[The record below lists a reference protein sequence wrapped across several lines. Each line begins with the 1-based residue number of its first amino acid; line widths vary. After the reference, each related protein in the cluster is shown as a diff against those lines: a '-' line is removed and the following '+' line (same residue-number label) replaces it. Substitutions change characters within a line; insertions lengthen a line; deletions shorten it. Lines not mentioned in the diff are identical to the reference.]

1 MTELRAHSLS
11 VDLGQ
16 RHALAGIDLTLP
28 SGRLTVIVG
37 PNGAGKT
44 TLMRTLAG
52 LLAPTEGHVTLNG
65 QPVSRMSAGERSRLI
80 AYLPQ
85 GGSVAW
91 PLPVSDVIALG
102 RLPHGE
108 KPDDLSSKGREA
120 VAAAIQAA
128 DLKGFENRPATE
140 LSGGER
146 ARVLLARALAT
157 QARVLLAD
165 EPVAAL
171 DPRHQLI
178 VLDVLK
184 CQARAGATV
193 AVIMHDLTL
202 AARFAD
208 EIILLNQGIVAA
220 SGKPEIVLAEE
231 LLAANFGIQAHVSQ
245 DGGRLVVVADRP
257 LVEPESGDNLTLT
270 KG

>member
-1 MTELRAHSLS
+1 MSALQAQGLA
-11 VDLGQ
+11 VDLGK
-16 RHALAGIDLTLP
+16 RHALSGVDLALP
-28 SGRLTVIVG
+28 PGRLTVIVG

-52 LLAPTEGHVTLNG
+52 LLEPTAG
-65 QPVSRMSAGERSRLI
+65 QVILDGQQVSRMQAGERARSI

-85 GGSVAW
+85 GGAVAW

-108 KPDDLSSKGREA
+108 RPDNLPPHGREA
-120 VAAAIQAA
+120 VAQAIHAVG
-128 DLKGFENRPATE
+128 LEGFESRSATE

-157 QARVLLAD
+157 QAPVLLAD

-171 DPRHQLI
+171 DPRHQLV

-184 CQARAGATV
+184 NQARAGRTV

-208 EIILLNQGIVAA
+208 EIVLLNQGRVAA
-220 SGKPEIVLAEE
+220 SGAPEAVLTEE
-231 LLAANFGIQAHVSQ
+231 GLAVNFGIQAHVSHE
-245 DGGRLVVVADRP
+245 DGRLVVVADRP
-257 LVEPESGDNLTLT
+257 LPIPGPAGAPHGQ
-270 KG
+270 K

>member
-1 MTELRAHSLS
+1 MTELSARGLS
-11 VDLGQ
+11 VDLGR
-16 RHALAGIDLTLP
+16 RHALSGVDLTLRP
-28 SGRLTVIVG
+28 GRLTVIVG

-44 TLMRTLAG
+44 TLMRALAG
-52 LLAPTEGHVTLNG
+52 LLAPAGGQVTLDG
-65 QPVSRMSAGERSRLI
+65 RPVTRIASAERARSI

-91 PLPVSDVIALG
+91 PLPVFEVVALG

-108 KPDDLSSKGREA
+108 KPDSLPPPGREA
-120 VAAAIQAA
+120 VSAAIHAVGLEGFGARAA
-128 DLKGFENRPATE
+128 TD

-157 QARVLLAD
+157 QAPVLLAD

-171 DPRHQLI
+171 DPRHQLV
-178 VLDVLK
+178 VLEVLRR
-184 CQARAGATV
+184 QARAGRTV
-193 AVIMHDLTL
+193 AAIMHDLTL

-208 EIILLNQGIVAA
+208 EMILLNRGRIAV
-220 SGKPEIVLAEE
+220 SGRPETVLTEAE
-231 LLAANFGIQAHVSQ
+231 LAAHFGIQAHVSQ

-257 LVEPESGDNLTLT
+257 LPEPGQDAV
-270 KG
+270 

>member
-1 MTELRAHSLS
+1 MSALQAHNLA

-16 RHALAGIDLTLP
+16 RHALSRVDLTLS

-52 LLAPTEGHVTLNG
+52 LLEPTAGQVTLDG
-65 QPVSRMSAGERSRLI
+65 HPVSRMQAGERSRCI

-85 GGSVAW
+85 GGAIAW
-91 PLPVSDVIALG
+91 PLPVSEVIALG

-108 KPDDLSSKGREA
+108 KPDNLPPRGQEA
-120 VAAAIQAA
+120 VAQAIHAVG
-128 DLKGFENRPATE
+128 LEEFESRPATE

-157 QARVLLAD
+157 QAPVLLAD

-171 DPRHQLI
+171 DPRHQLV
-178 VLDVLK
+178 VLDVLRA
-184 CQARAGATV
+184 QARAGRTV

-208 EIILLNQGIVAA
+208 EIVLLNHGLVAA
-220 SGKPEIVLAEE
+220 SGAPEAVLTEE
-231 LLAANFGIQAHVSQ
+231 KLAANFGIQAHVSHE
-245 DGGRLVVVADRP
+245 DGHLVVVADRP
-257 LVEPESGDNLTLT
+257 LPAPGYESVRPGTE
-270 KG
+270 

>member
-1 MTELRAHSLS
+1 MSALEARGLF
-11 VDLGQ
+11 VDLGR
-16 RHALAGIDLTLP
+16 RHALAGVDLALRP
-28 SGRLTVIVG
+28 GHLTVVVG

-52 LLAPTEGHVTLNG
+52 LLEPGRGQVTLDG
-65 QPVSRMSAGERSRLI
+65 RPVARMAAGERARAI

-85 GGSVAW
+85 GGGIAW
-91 PLPVSDVIALG
+91 PLPVRDVVALG
-102 RLPHGE
+102 RMPHGE
-108 KPDDLSSKGREA
+108 DPGHPSAAGRAA
-120 VAAAIQAA
+120 VAAALRAVG
-128 DLKGFENRPATE
+128 LEGFEDRAATE

-157 QARVLLAD
+157 QAPVLLAD

-178 VLDVLK
+178 VLDVLRSH
-184 CQARAGATV
+184 ALAGGTA

-208 EIILLNQGIVAA
+208 EIILMNGGQVVA
-220 SGKPEIVLAEE
+220 SGRPETVLTEDK
-231 LLAANFGIQAHVSQ
+231 LAAHFGIQAHVSH
-245 DGGRLVVVADRP
+245 DGGHLIVVADRP
-257 LVEPESGDNLTLT
+257 LPEEAPTGHGTGQAL
-270 KG
+270 

>member
-1 MTELRAHSLS
+1 MSELCAHDLA
-11 VDLGQ
+11 VDLGR
-16 RHALAGIDLTLP
+16 RHALSRVDLTIP

-44 TLMRTLAG
+44 TLMRSLAG
-52 LLAPTEGHVTLNG
+52 LLPPTSGQVTLDG
-65 QPVSRMSAGERSRLI
+65 HPVARMNAGDRARAI

-85 GGSVAW
+85 GGNVAW
-91 PLPVSDVIALG
+91 PLPVAQVVALG

-108 KPDDLSSKGREA
+108 KPDSLSQKGEEA
-120 VAAAIQAA
+120 VAEAIRAVG
-128 DLKGFENRPATE
+128 LKGFEARPATE

-157 QARVLLAD
+157 QAPVLLAD

-184 CQARAGATV
+184 DQVRSGRTV

-208 EIILLNQGIVAA
+208 EIILLDKGVVAA
-220 SGKPEIVLAEE
+220 SGTPAAVLTEKRI
-231 LLAANFGIQAHVSQ
+231 AAHFGIQAHVAH
-245 DGGRLVVVADRP
+245 DGGYLIVVADRP
-257 LVEPESGDNLTLT
+257 LLEEQGE
-270 KG
+270 

>member
-1 MTELRAHSLS
+1 MTRLEARSLS
-11 VDLGQ
+11 VDLGK
-16 RHALAGIDLTLP
+16 RRALSRVDLAP
-28 SGRLTVIVG
+28 EPGRLTVIVG

-44 TLMRTLAG
+44 TLLRSLAG
-52 LLAPTEGHVTLNG
+52 LLTPSEGSITLNG
-65 QPVSRMSAGERSRLI
+65 VPVARMRAGERACSI

-85 GGSVAW
+85 GGGVAW
-91 PLPVSDVIALG
+91 PLPVSSVVALG

-108 KPDDLSSKGREA
+108 KPDDLTPQGRAA
-120 VAAAIQAA
+120 VAAAMQEVG
-128 DLKGFENRPATE
+128 LKGFEDRSATE

-157 QARVLLAD
+157 QAPVLLAD

-184 CQARAGATV
+184 NHASAGATV
-193 AVIMHDLTL
+193 VAIMHDLTL

-208 EIILLNQGIVAA
+208 DIVLLNHGVIEAHGPPAEVLTEARLA
-220 SGKPEIVLAEE
+220 SG
-231 LLAANFGIQAHVSQ
+231 FGIEAHIAHE
-245 DGGRLVVVADRP
+245 DGRLVVVADRP
-257 LVEPESGDNLTLT
+257 LPEA
-270 KG
+270 

>member
-1 MTELRAHSLS
+1 VTELQALGLS
-11 VDLGQ
+11 VDLGS
-16 RHALAGIDLTLP
+16 RHALARIDLTLRP
-28 SGRLTVIVG
+28 GRLTVIVG

-44 TLMRTLAG
+44 TLMRALAG
-52 LLAPTEGHVTLNG
+52 LLEPTGGQVILAG
-65 QPVSRMSAGERSRLI
+65 QPVARMEGAERARAI

-91 PLPVSDVIALG
+91 PLPVFDVVALG

-108 KPDDLSSKGREA
+108 KPDGLSSRGREA
-120 VAAAIQAA
+120 VAAAIRAVGLE
-128 DLKGFENRPATE
+128 DFTNRAATE

-157 QARVLLAD
+157 QAPLLLAD

-171 DPRHQLI
+171 DPRHQLV

-184 CQARAGATV
+184 RQARAGRTV
-193 AVIMHDLTL
+193 AAVMHDLTL

-208 EIILLNQGIVAA
+208 EIILLSQGRVAA
-220 SGKPEIVLAEE
+220 SGAPEAVLTEE
-231 LLAANFGIQAHVSQ
+231 GLAAHFGIQAHVSH

-257 LVEPESGDNLTLT
+257 LPASGRRDT
-270 KG
+270 

>member
-1 MTELRAHSLS
+1 MMQAHALS
-11 VDLGQ
+11 VDLGAQ
-16 RHALAGIDLTLP
+16 RALSGIDLTLEP
-28 SGRLTVIVG
+28 GRLTVIVG

-44 TLMRTLAG
+44 TLLKALAG
-52 LLAPTEGHVTLNG
+52 LIEPSRG
-65 QPVSRMSAGERSRLI
+65 QVALDGKPVAHMRAAERARLI

-85 GGSVAW
+85 NGSIAW
-91 PLPVSDVIALG
+91 PIPVADVVALG

-108 KPDDLSSKGREA
+108 KPDALPPSGREA
-120 VAAAIQAA
+120 VAAAIRSVGLEGYETRSA
-128 DLKGFENRPATE
+128 LE

-157 QARVLLAD
+157 QAPILLAD
-165 EPVAAL
+165 EPVAGL

-184 CQARAGATV
+184 EQARAGRTV

-208 EIILLNQGIVAA
+208 RIVLLDRGHVAA
-220 SGKPEIVLAEE
+220 SGAPEAVLTQAQ
-231 LLAANFGIQAHVSQ
+231 LAASFGIAAHVAHEE
-245 DGGRLVVVADRP
+245 GRLIVVAERP
-257 LVEPESGDNLTLT
+257 LP
-270 KG
+270 

>member
-1 MTELRAHSLS
+1 MTELRARSLA

-16 RHALAGIDLTLP
+16 RHALSRVDLTLP

-52 LLAPTEGHVTLNG
+52 LLEPTAGQVTLDG
-65 QPVSRMSAGERSRLI
+65 QPVSRMSAGERSRCI

-85 GGSVAW
+85 GGNVAW
-91 PLPVSDVIALG
+91 PLPVADVIALG

-108 KPDDLSSKGREA
+108 KPDSLSLKGQEA
-120 VAAAIQAA
+120 VAAAIHAA
-128 DLKGFENRPATE
+128 DLEGFENRPATE

-184 CQARAGATV
+184 EQARAGTTV
-193 AVIMHDLTL
+193 AAIMHDLTL

-220 SGKPEIVLAEE
+220 SGPPEAVLTEE
-231 LLAANFGIQAHVSQ
+231 LLAANFGIQAHVSH
-245 DGGRLVVVADRP
+245 DGGHLVVVADRP
-257 LVEPESGDNLTLT
+257 LAEPGQ
-270 KG
+270 GG

>member
-1 MTELRAHSLS
+1 MTELNARGLS
-11 VDLGQ
+11 VDLGA
-16 RHALAGIDLTLP
+16 RHALSGIDLTLRP
-28 SGRLTVIVG
+28 GRLTVIVG

-44 TLMRTLAG
+44 TLLRALAG
-52 LLAPTEGHVTLNG
+52 LLRPTEGQVTLGG
-65 QPVSRMSAGERSRLI
+65 QPVTRIPAAERARSI

-91 PLPVSDVIALG
+91 PLPVSDVVALG

-108 KPDDLSSKGREA
+108 KPDSLSSPGQEA
-120 VAAAIQAA
+120 VNAAIHAVG
-128 DLKGFENRPATE
+128 LEGFGNRAATE

-157 QARVLLAD
+157 QAPVLLAD

-178 VLDVLK
+178 VLDVLRN
-184 CQARAGATV
+184 QARADRTV

-208 EIILLNQGIVAA
+208 EIILLNRGRIAV
-220 SGKPEIVLAEE
+220 SGRPETVLTEGE
-231 LLAANFGIQAHVSQ
+231 LAAHFGIRAHVSQ
-245 DGGRLVVVADRP
+245 DAGRLVVVADRP
-257 LVEPESGDNLTLT
+257 LPEPGRDAV
-270 KG
+270 

>member
-1 MTELRAHSLS
+1 MTELRAHALA

-16 RHALAGIDLTLP
+16 RHALSGIDLTLS

-52 LLAPTEGHVTLNG
+52 LLEPKGGQVTLDG
-65 QPVSRMSAGERSRLI
+65 QPVARMKAGDRARSI

-85 GGSVAW
+85 GGNVAW
-91 PLPVSDVIALG
+91 PLPISDVIALG

-108 KPDDLSSKGREA
+108 KPDSLSPQGQEA
-120 VAAAIQAA
+120 VAAAIHAVG
-128 DLKGFENRPATE
+128 LEGFENRPATE

-157 QARVLLAD
+157 QAPVLLAD

-178 VLDVLK
+178 VLDVLRH
-184 CQARAGATV
+184 QARAGRTV
-193 AVIMHDLTL
+193 AAIMHDLTL

-208 EIILLNQGIVAA
+208 EIILLNHGLVAA
-220 SGKPEIVLAEE
+220 SGAPEAVLTEGG
-231 LLAANFGIQAHVSQ
+231 LAANFGIRAHVSHE
-245 DGGRLVVVADRP
+245 GGHLVVVAESPLPEAGRDRSAP
-257 LVEPESGDNLTLT
+257 GIW
-270 KG
+270 

>member
-1 MTELRAHSLS
+1 MSTLQAHGLA
-11 VDLGQ
+11 VDLGK
-16 RHALAGIDLTLP
+16 RHALAGVDLTLS

-52 LLAPTEGHVTLNG
+52 LLEPADGEVTLDG
-65 QPVSRMSAGERSRLI
+65 QPVTRMLAGERARSI

-85 GGSVAW
+85 GGTVAW
-91 PLPVSDVIALG
+91 PLPVSAVIALG

-108 KPDDLSSKGREA
+108 KPDDLPPRGQEA
-120 VAAAIQAA
+120 VAAAIHAVG
-128 DLKGFENRPATE
+128 LEGFENRPATE

-157 QARVLLAD
+157 QAPVLLAD

-184 CQARAGATV
+184 NQARAGRTV

-208 EIILLNQGIVAA
+208 VIVLLNQGLVAD
-220 SGKPEIVLAEE
+220 SGAPEAVLTEE
-231 LLAANFGIQAHVSQ
+231 GLARNFGIQAHVSHE
-245 DGGRLVVVADRP
+245 DGHLVVVADRP
-257 LVEPESGDNLTLT
+257 LPVPGHGNAAPAL
-270 KG
+270 K

>member
-1 MTELRAHSLS
+1 MTELHARGLS
-11 VDLGQ
+11 VDLGE
-16 RHALAGIDLTLP
+16 RHALSDVDLTLRP
-28 SGRLTVIVG
+28 GRLTVIVG

-44 TLMRTLAG
+44 TLMRALAG
-52 LLAPTEGHVTLNG
+52 LLEPTGGRAILDG
-65 QPVSRMSAGERSRLI
+65 QPVSHMKATERARSI

-85 GGSVAW
+85 GGSIAW
-91 PLPVSDVIALG
+91 PLPVFDVVALG

-108 KPDDLSSKGREA
+108 KPDGLSPLGREA
-120 VAAAIQAA
+120 VAAAIHAVG
-128 DLKGFENRPATE
+128 LEGFRNRAATE

-157 QARVLLAD
+157 QAPVLLAD

-184 CQARAGATV
+184 NQARAGRTV

-208 EIILLNQGIVAA
+208 EIILLNQGKVAA
-220 SGKPEIVLAEE
+220 SGVPETVFSEE
-231 LLAANFGIQAHVSQ
+231 GLAAHFGIRAHVSR
-245 DGGRLVVVADRP
+245 DGGHLIVVADCPLPEAGREGARP
-257 LVEPESGDNLTLT
+257 
-270 KG
+270 K